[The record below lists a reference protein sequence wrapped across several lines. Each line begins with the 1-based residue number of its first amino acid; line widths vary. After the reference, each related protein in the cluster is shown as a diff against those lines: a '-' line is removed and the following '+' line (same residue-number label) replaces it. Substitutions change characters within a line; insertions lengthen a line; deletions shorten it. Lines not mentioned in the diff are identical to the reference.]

1 MSAHDH
7 HEEMHPPAPVWM
19 YVTNFLVLV
28 VLTIVTYFV
37 ATKDLGALSTPVA
50 LGIAVVKAGL
60 VVLFFMHVFESG
72 PLTKLTIFSSL
83 FMVAVLCGF
92 FLIDY
97 STRNLEVL
105 PPEETA
111 PVIEKAAKG

>member
-1 MSAHDH
+1 MSAHG

-37 ATKDLGALSTPVA
+37 ATKDLGVLSTPVA

-60 VVLFFMHVFESG
+60 VVLFFMHVYESG
-72 PLTKLTIFSSL
+72 PLTKLVIFGSL
-83 FMVAVLCGF
+83 FMVAVLCCF

-97 STRNLEVL
+97 STRNLNLL
-105 PPEETA
+105 PPDEVTPAVA
-111 PVIEKAAKG
+111 PKKG

>member
-19 YVTNFLVLV
+19 YVVNFLVLV

-37 ATKDLGALSTPVA
+37 ATKDLGALSTPV
-50 LGIAVVKAGL
+50 
-60 VVLFFMHVFESG
+60 
-72 PLTKLTIFSSL
+72 
-83 FMVAVLCGF
+83 
-92 FLIDY
+92 DY

-111 PVIEKAAKG
+111 PVVEKSAKS